1 MRARLFF
8 YKLRLT
14 DASMP
19 HVLCPLIH
27 PHGCLS
33 YLLAWNAL
41 VASACLIWV
50 CVQIAAVLERYQ
62 GMVVECHLSH
72 NNITNTGAKWLL
84 VKVQRSPHPIL
95 ANCLPSSDDDDCCD
109 LLA

>member
-8 YKLRLT
+8 CYKLRLT

-33 YLLAWNAL
+33 YLSWHAL
-41 VASACLIWV
+41 VASACLMRV
-50 CVQIAAVLERYQ
+50 CVQVAAVLERYQ

-72 NNITNTGAKWLL
+72 NNITNTGANLLL
-84 VKVQRSPHPIL
+84 VKVQRPPHPIL
-95 ANCLPSSDDDDCCD
+95 ANCLPRSDDDDCCD